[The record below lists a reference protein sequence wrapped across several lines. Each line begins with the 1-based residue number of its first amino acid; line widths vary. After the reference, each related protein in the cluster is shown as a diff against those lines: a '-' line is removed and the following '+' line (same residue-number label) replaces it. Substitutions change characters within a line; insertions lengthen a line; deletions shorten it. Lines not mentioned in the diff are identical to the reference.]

1 MDPTALYYALST
13 IAQCAAALAA
23 LIGFFGLW
31 RLDRLRA
38 EREQAIQLIY
48 RQLNF
53 TDKVTG
59 TGIGQE
65 IARLG
70 EEYFIQK
77 AEAYVQD
84 VERAHGDDGPVGLQL
99 KQATARWR
107 AIPGEQRQL
116 MNVLQ
121 RFLRR
126 TLVIL
131 ALAISGLVIAD
142 ALYAWVLTRWLT
154 RLLVLL
160 AAYRLWR
167 DTAAVMRE
175 ATRSPHVFATL
186 ALIFALASLAPPLL
200 LAAEPP
206 PRTLI
211 RSTPGGYK
219 VYSYENAAGET
230 VEETENPLGKLISRR
245 FYRPAPPACAYL
257 RSLGLN
263 TDRYWRDDGE
273 QVFHCLSPYKEL
285 GTAADPLGLSSKNN
299 LAYYVDGD
307 AERIHQMKLV
317 LDVYHQNVKSR
328 SGANQAHQPLGQAAK
343 RLTQEALKTPLPKAA
358 EQAIA
363 AGKTWWGT
371 VKAATL
377 ELIRD
382 EWPTGKGYELHFLV
396 RPAVRTPCP
405 TTRTTSLYF
414 GCRVSSSGY
423 SKL

>member
-23 LIGFFGLW
+23 LIGFLGLW

-38 EREQAIQLIY
+38 EREQALQLIY
-48 RQLNF
+48 RRPYSNLGA
-53 TDKVTG
+53 D
-59 TGIGQE
+59 QE

-70 EEYFIQK
+70 EEFFVQN
-77 AEAYVQD
+77 AEAYVREL
-84 VERAHGDDGPVGLQL
+84 ERARADDAPAGLKL

-116 MNVLQ
+116 MDVLQ

-131 ALAISGLVIAD
+131 ALAISGLVLAD

-154 RLLVLL
+154 RLLVVL

-167 DTAAVMRE
+167 DTAAVVRE
-175 ATRSPHVFATL
+175 ATRSPHVFAAL
-186 ALIFALASLAPPLL
+186 ALIFALASVAPPLL

-206 PRTLI
+206 QRTLI
-211 RSTPGGYK
+211 RSAPAGK

-230 VEETENPLGKLISRR
+230 VEETENWQGKLIGRR
-245 FYRPAPPACAYL
+245 FYRPASPACAYL
-257 RSLGLN
+257 RSLGLK

-285 GTAADPLGLSSKNN
+285 GTAAEPLVLGSKNN

-317 LDVYHQNVKSR
+317 LNVYHNVKPR
-328 SGANQAHQPLGQAAK
+328 HEAKPAHQALVQAAK
-343 RLTQEALKTPLPKAA
+343 RLTQEALHTPLPKAA

-363 AGKTWWGT
+363 TGKTWQGT
-371 VKAATL
+371 VKTATL
-377 ELIRD
+377 ELVRD
-382 EWPTGKGYELHFLV
+382 DWPTGKGYTLDFLV
-396 RPAVRTPCP
+396 RPNQ
-405 TTRTTSLYF
+405 
-414 GCRVSSSGY
+414 
-423 SKL
+423 

>member
-23 LIGFFGLW
+23 LIGFLGLW

-38 EREQAIQLIY
+38 EREQALQLIY
-48 RQLNF
+48 RRPYSILGA
-53 TDKVTG
+53 D
-59 TGIGQE
+59 QE

-70 EEYFIQK
+70 EEFFVQN
-77 AEAYVQD
+77 AEAYVRELEQ
-84 VERAHGDDGPVGLQL
+84 ALGADGPAGLKL

-116 MNVLQ
+116 MDVLQ

-131 ALAISGLVIAD
+131 ALAISGLVVAD
-142 ALYAWVLTRWLT
+142 ALYAWVLTRWLA

-167 DTAAVMRE
+167 DTAAVVRE
-175 ATRSPHVFATL
+175 ATRAPRAFAAL
-186 ALIFALASLAPPLL
+186 ALIGVLASLAPPLL

-206 PRTLI
+206 QRTLI

-230 VEETENPLGKLISRR
+230 VEETENPLGKLIGRR
-245 FYRPAPPACAYL
+245 FYRPASPACAYL
-257 RSLGLN
+257 RSLGLK
-263 TDRYWRDDGE
+263 TDRYWRDDGDLI
-273 QVFHCLSPYKEL
+273 FHCLSPYKEV
-285 GTAADPLGLSSKNN
+285 GTIADPLDLSSKNN

-317 LDVYHQNVKSR
+317 LNVYHYNVKPR
-328 SGANQAHQPLGQAAK
+328 QEAKQAHQPLVQAAK

-363 AGKTWWGT
+363 AGKPWQGM

-377 ELIRD
+377 ELTHD
-382 EWPTGKGYELHFLV
+382 DWPTGKGYELHFLV
-396 RPAVRTPCP
+396 RPAARTP
-405 TTRTTSLYF
+405 
-414 GCRVSSSGY
+414 
-423 SKL
+423 